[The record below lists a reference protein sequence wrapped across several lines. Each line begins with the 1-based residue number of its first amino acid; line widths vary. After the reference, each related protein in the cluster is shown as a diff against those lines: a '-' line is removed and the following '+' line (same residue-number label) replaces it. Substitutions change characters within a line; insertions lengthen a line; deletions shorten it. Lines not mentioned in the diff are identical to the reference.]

1 MSTVRFNDDIVLTLP
16 YGWASKEG
24 WHEGKKE
31 LRIAGPDADVYL
43 SDSRD
48 YECDINIRIINQ
60 SDSMLSQEDFAE
72 KLKKLSEQ
80 AGEVKIQVQV
90 GSSGNKSQV
99 GGSGFQREHR
109 VLINRS
115 DLHTGYYTMG
125 IIGKTVPVGVI
136 ITQKAAY
143 ALTTLKSES
152 LASALR
158 SFPNILNEVELLHAS
173 ATPAER
179 EAQRRA
185 REQSEKE
192 RREREAV
199 QRRREEEAARLEE
212 QRQQAQK
219 AARSEA
225 KEKKIQQE
233 KAKLEK
239 EFARKKEAANKKLAD
254 AEQREQE
261 ARQALAALGFLQF
274 GKKSEQKDRI
284 IAAQKQ
290 AAEAKAALDA
300 AEKAYNK
307 AVYELTKPAD
317 IRKILQDS
325 MIPGV
330 TYAVRDLMEL
340 ISSKCDEE
348 VSEDQVKRIMSSFC
362 NSGRVVKTTVK
373 GNDYYTL
380 A

>member
-1 MSTVRFNDDIVLTLP
+1 M
-16 YGWASKEG
+16 A
-24 WHEGKKE
+24 
-31 LRIAGPDADVYL
+31 
-43 SDSRD
+43 
-48 YECDINIRIINQ
+48 
-60 SDSMLSQEDFAE
+60 
-72 KLKKLSEQ
+72 
-80 AGEVKIQVQV
+80 
-90 GSSGNKSQV
+90 
-99 GGSGFQREHR
+99 
-109 VLINRS
+109 
-115 DLHTGYYTMG
+115 
-125 IIGKTVPVGVI
+125 
-136 ITQKAAY
+136 
-143 ALTTLKSES
+143 
-152 LASALR
+152 
-158 SFPNILNEVELLHAS
+158 
-173 ATPAER
+173 
-179 EAQRRA
+179 
-185 REQSEKE
+185 
-192 RREREAV
+192 
-199 QRRREEEAARLEE
+199 
-212 QRQQAQK
+212 
-219 AARSEA
+219 EA